1 MPNTYFQF
9 KQFRIE
15 QANCAMKVS
24 TDACILGAYVAKN
37 YAQSPRTI
45 LDIGAGTGVL
55 SLMLAQAS
63 QANITAIEIDEKS
76 FLQAKSNFANSTWT
90 DRLHIFYQS
99 FQEYFNAFS
108 PTLSYDLLICN
119 PPFFVN
125 SLKSEKKEKNLARHT
140 DSLPFE
146 DLLIGAEKLTHQGS
160 LFVVLLPIR
169 ESEIFENILQD
180 FYLQSAYLQVIEKLF
195 ISDNPSKQPHRVIL
209 TLKKSSQ
216 NYDSKIITKLLTIKD
231 ATDAYT
237 SDFVDLMKDYY
248 LYL

>member
-37 YAQSPRTI
+37 YAQSPQTI
-45 LDIGAGTGVL
+45 LDIGAGTGLL

-63 QANITAIEIDEKS
+63 QAAITSLEIDEKA
-76 FLQAKSNFANSTWT
+76 FLQAKANFSNSPWT
-90 DRLHIFYQS
+90 SRLHIFHQS
-99 FQEYFNAFS
+99 LQAYPLLF
-108 PTLSYDLLICN
+108 PTVQYDLLVCN

-146 DLLIGAEKLTHQGS
+146 DLLVGATKLAHQNS
-160 LFVVLLPIR
+160 FFIVLLPLK
-169 ESEIFENILQD
+169 EAEIFEAILRD
-180 FYLQSAYLQVIEKLF
+180 FYLESTHFQVIEKLF
-195 ISDNPSKQPHRVIL
+195 VCHNPSKQPHRVIL
-209 TLKKSSQ
+209 TLQKLPQ
-216 NYDSKIITKLLTIKD
+216 NHKPNLVAKLLIIKD
-231 ATDAYT
+231 AKGIYT
-237 SDFVDLMKDYY
+237 SDFVSLMKDYY